1 MQSKHIWSSLLA
13 ISSGVVLALL
23 LVLFFSSYTGSK
35 PNFKN
40 APHSYANAV
49 AKALPAVVNIYT
61 RTYLQREHHPLYS
74 DPMFKHFFDR
84 QLKEQNKSQSNLG
97 SGVIMNKN
105 GKILTNYHVI
115 RGADEIVVALN
126 DGREANASVI
136 GIDEDTDLAVLQINL
151 DNLPTLEVAAEKNLR
166 IGDVVLAIGNPFGV
180 GQAVTMGITSA
191 TGRNRIGLNLYE
203 DYIQTDAAINPGN
216 SGGALI
222 NANGQLV
229 GINTAI
235 YSKSGAYQGIGFAI
249 PAMSA
254 EKIMQQIIKNGR
266 VIRGWL
272 GVQVREIG
280 AQLLRTYRL
289 PNSLKGLWITAI
301 DHNSPA
307 EQSGLFPGDVII
319 KINQQNAENARS
331 VMYQIAKTNPGEFIR
346 IDFIRNGQ
354 HLYTHA
360 TVASRQAQ

>member
-1 MQSKHIWSSLLA
+1 MQRKQIWSGILA
-13 ISSGVVLALL
+13 ISMGVLLALVFIL
-23 LVLFFSSYTGSK
+23 LFFK
-35 PNFKN
+35 QNLWQVN
-40 APHSYANAV
+40 ANRAPISYAQAV

-61 RTYLQREHHPLYS
+61 RTHLQRETHPLYS
-74 DPMFKHFFDR
+74 DPLFKRFFDK
-84 QLKEQNKSQSNLG
+84 QLEKENKSQSNLG
-97 SGVIMNKN
+97 SGVIMHAN

-126 DGREANASVI
+126 DGREASALVI
-136 GIDEDTDLAVLQINL
+136 GIDEETDLAVLQIEL
-151 DNLPTLEVAAEKNLR
+151 DDLPTLEIAPEKEMR

-180 GQAVTMGITSA
+180 GQAVTMGIISA
-191 TGRNRIGLNLYE
+191 TGRNRIGLNVYE

-222 NANGQLV
+222 NAQGQLI

-254 EKIMQQIIKNGR
+254 EKITQQIIKNGR
-266 VIRGWL
+266 VILGWL
-272 GVQVREIG
+272 GVRVREID
-280 AQLLRTYRL
+280 AQMLRSYRL
-289 PNSLKGLWITAI
+289 PEVLKGLWITTI
-301 DHNSPA
+301 DVNSPA

-319 KINQQNAENARS
+319 KINGQNAENARS
-331 VMYQIAKTNPGEFIR
+331 VMYQIAKIKPGEQVR

-354 HLYTHA
+354 HLYTNA
-360 TVASRQAQ
+360 KISSK